1 MIHGSKEVRELISVV
16 VDIDDTLIS
25 TDRRMQGV
33 WREVLGREI
42 PLQAVETLA
51 TGQLFEKFASSNQ
64 KARVGELQKRFW
76 DILLCL
82 EDVGMELVDL
92 EEPIPFAAGVLQEWS
107 EYCALVYLT
116 GRPENTRELTL
127 ATLKRFGYPTQN
139 IQLTMFTLNDY
150 ARARGDNPAAPTL
163 VEAKSR
169 LFSSIAKQR
178 EVGRVVDDYPGYFP
192 IYKQFEVPD
201 RIGFLRSKR
210 YTLQQYIERG
220 ATRVVESWKQLQ
232 DDLPRPL

>member
-1 MIHGSKEVRELISVV
+1 M

-25 TDRRMQGV
+25 TGPRMQGV

-42 PLQAVETLA
+42 PLQAIETLA
-51 TGQLFEKFASSNQ
+51 AGQLFEKFASSNQ
-64 KARVGELQKRFW
+64 KARAGELQKRFW

-92 EEPIPFAAGVLQEWS
+92 EEPIPFAVDTLQKWKRH
-107 EYCALVYLT
+107 CVLVYLT

-127 ATLKRFGYPTQN
+127 AQLERFGYPTQN
-139 IQLTMFTLNDY
+139 IQLTMFNLDDY
-150 ARARGDNPAAPTL
+150 ARARGDDPAGPTL

-169 LFSSIAKQR
+169 LFASIAKQH

-192 IYKQFEVPD
+192 IYRKLDVPD
-201 RIGFLRSKR
+201 RIGFLRRKR
-210 YTLQQYIERG
+210 YTPQQYIERG
-220 ATRVVESWKQLQ
+220 ATRVVESWKPLQ